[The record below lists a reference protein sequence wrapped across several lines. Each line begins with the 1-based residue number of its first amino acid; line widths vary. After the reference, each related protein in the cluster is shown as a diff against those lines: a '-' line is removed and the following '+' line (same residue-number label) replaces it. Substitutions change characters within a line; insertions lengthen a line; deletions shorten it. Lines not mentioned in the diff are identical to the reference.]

1 METARIPILD
11 DADWNHLV
19 DGGTEGVSIRHYRI
33 LDGID
38 ILFNRLER
46 KSISYTGHIP
56 GRLIQVNYCT
66 AGSYLVSL
74 SDGSRV
80 ALASGDVAL
89 NLSSR
94 VREEGTSLL
103 PTAHYEGLSLLIDPA
118 LAAASLKAFLPSL
131 KDDLEALAKSLE
143 TAGQSVVIYHDS
155 RSEGIVRALD
165 EDLAESDMMAA
176 RLAVVDLILL
186 LRTEGHRKRDFSP
199 LALRRVSE
207 CHSYI
212 LSHPAGGDGIK
223 ALSSRF
229 ALSSTLLRSCFKA
242 VYGLPLGL
250 FIRQTRLSHA
260 AQLLAEDSSL
270 SIGEV
275 ASRVGYA
282 NHSRFASAFRRLYG
296 LTPSEYRRSVAG

>member
-1 METARIPILD
+1 MPAVYAHRRFGEKVLAACQNDEARTAIETYQDLFNIGLQGP
-11 DADWNHLV
+11 
-19 DGGTEGVSIRHYRI
+19 
-33 LDGID
+33 D
-38 ILFNRLER
+38 ILFYYDPLRQNPYKAAGDALHDAPAAPFFEA
-46 KSISYTGHIP
+46 GAAHVN
-56 GRLIQVNYCT
+56 GRPEGQALL
-66 AGSYLVSL
+66 SYLL
-74 SDGSRV
+74 G
-80 ALASGDVAL
+80 
-89 NLSSR
+89 
-94 VREEGTSLL
+94 
-103 PTAHYEGLSLLIDPA
+103 
-118 LAAASLKAFLPSL
+118 FLCHF
-131 KDDLEALAKSLE
+131 
-143 TAGQSVVIYHDS
+143 V
-155 RSEGIVRALD
+155 LD
-165 EDLAESDMMAA
+165 
-176 RLAVVDLILL
+176 
-186 LRTEGHRKRDFSP
+186 
-199 LALRRVSE
+199 SE

>member
-11 DADWNHLV
+11 DVDWNHLV

-103 PTAHYEGLSLLIDPA
+103 PTAHYEGL
-118 LAAASLKAFLPSL
+118 

-186 LRTEGHRKRDFSP
+186 LRAEGHRKSDFSP